1 MKPYTKRDMALVLR
15 TVYLDSRIDEE
26 LRKLAYADN
35 MSVGELIR
43 KILASEVEKRR
54 KGEA

>member
-35 MSVGELIR
+35 ISVGELIR
-43 KILASEVEKRR
+43 KILTSEVEKRR